1 MSLPPE
7 LLTALRAEEES
18 LALSLASPSPPDIPS
33 HRRLADKLLLESTPS
48 AIRKV
53 RDLMSTGSDSVSLA
67 AAQTILAKSPATKET
82 QNPLASLSLSAE
94 ALQIL
99 GSAVARI
106 GAEAAPLRP
115 ESDTPPAL
123 RAAPEPTVEVL

>member
-1 MSLPPE
+1 MALPPE
-7 LLTALRAEEES
+7 LLTALRQEEES
-18 LALSLASPSPPDIPS
+18 LALSLSSPSPPDIPS

-99 GSAVARI
+99 GSAVAAIAR
-106 GAEAAPLRP
+106 ASPLRP

-123 RAAPEPTVEVL
+123 RAAEEPTVEVL